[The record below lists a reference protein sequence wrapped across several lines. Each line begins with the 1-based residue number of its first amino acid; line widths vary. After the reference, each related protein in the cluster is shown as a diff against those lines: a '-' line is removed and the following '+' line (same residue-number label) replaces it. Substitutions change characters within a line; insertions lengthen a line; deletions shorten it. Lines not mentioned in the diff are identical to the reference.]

1 MYGRWEHTFDKL
13 WEQACFCK
21 IDWIPGARG
30 LRLMVGSLWS
40 IVFRRA
46 CAMTLFLWFWAK

>member
-30 LRLMVGSLWS
+30 LRLMVGSLWF

-46 CAMTLFLWFWAK
+46 CAMTLFLWFWA